1 MNNFSTAVIF
11 DRKHKADRDTEG
23 LLEIRITIGRKSYY
37 ISTGVRVHAREWA
50 GMVMHRPDADAL
62 NERLGMLMRRTA
74 EEVNDCLANQ
84 REVVASVI
92 REKIWE
98 AKQQPKGDEMLTW
111 MDEQIELLKVVA
123 GTKKHYYTLMMR
135 LREFDRMKAWAEL
148 TVENVELFDAWLHR
162 LPKPQSDAERKAGKS
177 QERISDGGVYNY
189 HKCLKALVRRAL
201 RFGIIDS
208 NPYDRLTGQFAR
220 GDKENIEYLTEEEM
234 QAIESIHPV
243 VGSKMCAARDLFVF
257 QMHTGL
263 SYADTQ
269 AFDFSRYKQVDGRW
283 VTTGHRVK
291 TGVEYVIMLS
301 DECERILKRY
311 NWTLPTIYNADY
323 NKCLKDIAV
332 AAGIDKRLHTH
343 LARHTFGTDMVD
355 HVPIQDLRKMMGHK
369 DIKQTLRY
377 AKVKP
382 DSIYEDFRR
391 VESIKQKKKTE
402 G

>member
-1 MNNFSTAVIF
+1 MNNFSTAVVF
-11 DRKHKADRDTEG
+11 DRKHKADKDTEG

-37 ISTGVRVHAREWA
+37 ISTGIRVYAREWM
-50 GMVMHRPDADAL
+50 GTVMYRPDADAL
-62 NERLGMLMRRTA
+62 NERLGMLVRRVA
-74 EEVNDCLANQ
+74 EEVNDCMANH
-84 REVVASVI
+84 REVVAAQI

-98 AKQQPKGDEMLTW
+98 AKRQPSGNEM
-111 MDEQIELLKVVA
+111 IEWFEDQLPLLKIKP
-123 GTKKHYYTLMMR
+123 GTMKHYSTLLMR
-135 LREFDRMKAWAEL
+135 LREFGRLRAWADL
-148 TVENVELFDAWLHR
+148 TVENVELFDWWLHQ
-162 LPKPQSDAERKAGKS
+162 LKKPQSDVEVKAGK
-177 QERISDGGVYNY
+177 EVELLGDGAVYNY
-189 HKCLKALVRRAL
+189 HKCLKAIVRRAL
-201 RFGIIDS
+201 RFGIIDV
-208 NPYDRLTGQFAR
+208 NPYDRLTGHFPR
-220 GDKENIEYLTEEEM
+220 GDKENVEYLTDEEM
-234 QAIESIHPV
+234 TAIESLHPIE
-243 VGSKMCAARDLFVF
+243 GSQMAVSRDLFVF

-269 AFDFSRYKQVDGRW
+269 AFDFSKYRKVDGRW
-283 VTTGHRVK
+283 VTTSKRVK

-323 NKCLKDIAV
+323 NKCLKAMAAAV
-332 AAGIDKRLHTH
+332 GIDKRLHSH
-343 LARHTFGTDMVD
+343 LARHSFGTSMVE

-391 VESIKQKKKTE
+391 VEDIKQKKKTE

>member
-1 MNNFSTAVIF
+1 
-11 DRKHKADRDTEG
+11 
-23 LLEIRITIGRKSYY
+23 L
-37 ISTGVRVHAREWA
+37 
-50 GMVMHRPDADAL
+50 
-62 NERLGMLMRRTA
+62 
-74 EEVNDCLANQ
+74 
-84 REVVASVI
+84 
-92 REKIWE
+92 
-98 AKQQPKGDEMLTW
+98 
-111 MDEQIELLKVVA
+111 
-123 GTKKHYYTLMMR
+123 
-135 LREFDRMKAWAEL
+135 
-148 TVENVELFDAWLHR
+148 
-162 LPKPQSDAERKAGKS
+162 
-177 QERISDGGVYNY
+177 
-189 HKCLKALVRRAL
+189 RRAL
-201 RFGIIDS
+201 
-208 NPYDRLTGQFAR
+208 
-220 GDKENIEYLTEEEM
+220 
-234 QAIESIHPV
+234 
-243 VGSKMCAARDLFVF
+243 DLFVF

-283 VTTGHRVK
+283 VTTGRRVK

-301 DECERILKRY
+301 DECERILERY

-391 VESIKQKKKTE
+391 VENIKQKKKTE